1 MLATQ
6 TYNFL
11 FILKP
16 QLQLQ
21 FYLKHKE
28 TNTEK
33 SDYTLDT
40 LHQTIRIKTMRD
52 KVWSKLHM
60 VLEKLTN
67 HFINMGADIQKM
79 QIEPYKF
86 EHYKAGIIACVLI
99 SRFPL

>member
-11 FILKP
+11 FILKL

-33 SDYTLDT
+33 SDYTLADDE
-40 LHQTIRIKTMRD
+40 L
-52 KVWSKLHM
+52 W
-60 VLEKLTN
+60 TN
-67 HFINMGADIQKM
+67 QVFISN
-79 QIEPYKF
+79 KF
-86 EHYKAGIIACVLI
+86 TVK
-99 SRFPL
+99 